1 MMDTLEATMTQ
12 YTLSTNLAT
21 APDALR
27 QAAITQL
34 RKKRGLQ
41 AHTIAYV
48 MVNLF
53 LNAIWL
59 VTDPGGFYWPVF
71 PLLGWGIGLAFH
83 IWDVYSYHTWN
94 EDQIQRE
101 IERLRAHS

>member
-1 MMDTLEATMTQ
+1 MMQTYPTDTAAELRR
-12 YTLSTNLAT
+12 LA
-21 APDALR
+21 
-27 QAAITQL
+27 ISQL

-41 AHTIAYV
+41 AHVLAYV

-59 VTDPGGFYWPVF
+59 LVMPGGFYWPVF

-83 IWDVYSYHTWN
+83 IWDVYGPTQPTQ
-94 EDQIQRE
+94 EQ
-101 IERLRAHS
+101 IEREMRRLSQQ

>member
-1 MMDTLEATMTQ
+1 MQTYPVD
-12 YTLSTNLAT
+12 ST
-21 APDALR
+21 DQLR
-27 QAAITQL
+27 QLAISQL

-41 AHTIAYV
+41 AHVLAYV

-59 VTDPGGFYWPVF
+59 LVMPGGFYWPVF

-83 IWDVYSYHTWN
+83 IWDVYGPTQPTQ
-94 EDQIQRE
+94 EQ
-101 IERLRAHS
+101 IEREMRRLSQQ

>member
-1 MMDTLEATMTQ
+1 MGQSTLPADP
-12 YTLSTNLAT
+12 NI

-41 AHTIAYV
+41 AHIIAYV
-48 MVNLF
+48 TVNLF

-59 VTDPGGFYWPVF
+59 VTNPGGFYWPVF
-71 PLLGWGIGLAFH
+71 PLLGWGIGLAFNV
-83 IWDVYSYHTWN
+83 WDVYSYHTWN

-101 IERLRAHS
+101 MQRLRTHS